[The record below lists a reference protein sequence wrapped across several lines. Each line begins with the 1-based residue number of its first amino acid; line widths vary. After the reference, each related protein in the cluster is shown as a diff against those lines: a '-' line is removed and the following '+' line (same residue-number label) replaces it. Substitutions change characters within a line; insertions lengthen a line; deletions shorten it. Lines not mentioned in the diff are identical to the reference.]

1 MSKAEYAKARKKAQ
15 KTYRS
20 QLLKGTYPYL
30 QALDDIVSFAVIAS
44 EVDLGLVEI
53 PLDAI
58 VGTKTAGRKQAFAS
72 NFMPLLD
79 ENTEFAGKWVSL
91 YQAHIEEGIRDPIKV
106 VEFMNRF
113 YVVEGNKRVSVL
125 KYVDAVSIQA
135 QVTRLIPQ
143 KNDTI
148 ENQIYYEFMDFYKMS
163 EINYLTFSQKGCYAK
178 LLTLLDKTITS
189 PWSDDEKMDFRSA
202 YTHFLDIYREKG
214 GQKLPIT
221 PGDAFLTY
229 LGIYG
234 YEDLKKKSYAELRE
248 EIPAMWKDFEIYPGK
263 RSVELVTAPEKKSEE
278 KSLMTRILP
287 LTASPLRIAFIHDR
301 APEESSWSYSHELG
315 RHYLDNIFDDS
326 IITCSYLAGKESDES
341 SDVIT
346 KAIEAGNTIIF
357 TTSPKL

>member
-113 YVVEGNKRVSVL
+113 YVVE
-125 KYVDAVSIQA
+125 
-135 QVTRLIPQ
+135 
-143 KNDTI
+143 
-148 ENQIYYEFMDFYKMS
+148 
-163 EINYLTFSQKGCYAK
+163 
-178 LLTLLDKTITS
+178 
-189 PWSDDEKMDFRSA
+189 
-202 YTHFLDIYREKG
+202 
-214 GQKLPIT
+214 
-221 PGDAFLTY
+221 
-229 LGIYG
+229 
-234 YEDLKKKSYAELRE
+234 
-248 EIPAMWKDFEIYPGK
+248 
-263 RSVELVTAPEKKSEE
+263 
-278 KSLMTRILP
+278 
-287 LTASPLRIAFIHDR
+287 
-301 APEESSWSYSHELG
+301 
-315 RHYLDNIFDDS
+315 
-326 IITCSYLAGKESDES
+326 
-341 SDVIT
+341 
-346 KAIEAGNTIIF
+346 
-357 TTSPKL
+357 

>member
-58 VGTKTAGRKQAFAS
+58 VGTKTAGRKQACAS

-125 KYVDAVSIQA
+125 KYVDA
-135 QVTRLIPQ
+135 
-143 KNDTI
+143 
-148 ENQIYYEFMDFYKMS
+148 
-163 EINYLTFSQKGCYAK
+163 EIG
-178 LLTLLDKTITS
+178 
-189 PWSDDEKMDFRSA
+189 
-202 YTHFLDIYREKG
+202 
-214 GQKLPIT
+214 
-221 PGDAFLTY
+221 
-229 LGIYG
+229 
-234 YEDLKKKSYAELRE
+234 
-248 EIPAMWKDFEIYPGK
+248 
-263 RSVELVTAPEKKSEE
+263 
-278 KSLMTRILP
+278 
-287 LTASPLRIAFIHDR
+287 R
-301 APEESSWSYSHELG
+301 AH
-315 RHYLDNIFDDS
+315 
-326 IITCSYLAGKESDES
+326 
-341 SDVIT
+341 V
-346 KAIEAGNTIIF
+346 
-357 TTSPKL
+357 